1 MARVY
6 SFGMISHRG
15 ATGTDAQVTVPHG
28 FVFVVKCVTIFST
41 PSFGPLGVFFERLD
55 NGCAYGHW
63 SAFLD
68 GEINEQV
75 NLTATF
81 NEGETFG
88 FRVVTP
94 GGVGGDAADVS
105 ASGFALS
112 LP

>member
-6 SFGMISHRG
+6 SFGMIRKRG

-28 FVFVVKCVTIFST
+28 FVFSVKMVTVFST
-41 PSFGPLGVFFERLD
+41 PSFGPLGVFFECLD
-55 NGCAYGHW
+55 DGCAFGHW
-63 SAFLD
+63 HAFLD
-68 GEINEQV
+68 GEINVQQP
-75 NLTATF
+75 LTIVF

-94 GGVGGDAADVS
+94 GGVGSDAADVS
-105 ASGFALS
+105 ASGFALA